1 MPYKVPP
8 KPKNKPKTDKKS
20 EKEMEKIK
28 EKTNIIELKNITKD
42 YGDFKLDNIS
52 FSVPEGCVCGFI
64 GQNGAGKTTTIQI
77 ILDAINKDAGE
88 VYLFGESIEKDSAAL
103 RENIG
108 VVFDEM
114 GFHDFLTAK
123 QINTIMK
130 NIYKN
135 WNEKKYFEYLK
146 RFSLPTKKACG
157 SFSRGM
163 RMKLQIATA
172 LSHDAKLLIMDEPT
186 SGLDP
191 IVRNEML
198 QIFHEYVMQDDH
210 TILLSSHIT
219 GDLEKLA
226 DEVVFIDSGK
236 IVLKGNKEEILEKHG
251 ILQCKKEEL
260 EKIDKSLI
268 VAADIA
274 TELSNISTHK
284 AEGKPKAEIEKETEV
299 KVLISDR
306 ITAQEKYPE
315 MIIAPAGLEEIMIY
329 YVNQAKEFQV
339 SERQENL

>member
-1 MPYKVPP
+1 
-8 KPKNKPKTDKKS
+8 
-20 EKEMEKIK
+20 MEEIK
-28 EKTNIIELKNITKD
+28 EKTNIIEVKNITKD

-52 FSVPEGCVCGFI
+52 FSVPEGSVCGFI

-77 ILDAINKDAGE
+77 ILDAINKDVGE

-108 VVFDEM
+108 IVFDEM

-135 WNEKKYFEYLK
+135 WNEEKYFEYLK

-172 LSHDAKLLIMDEPT
+172 LSHEAKLLIMDEPT

-226 DEVVFIDSGK
+226 DEVVFIDGGK
-236 IVLKGNKEEILEKHG
+236 IVLKGNKEKILEKHG
-251 ILQCKKEEL
+251 ILPCKKEEL

-268 VAADIA
+268 VAADIT
-274 TELSNISTHK
+274 TEISNISNHK
-284 AEGKPKAEIEKETEV
+284 AEGKTKAEAERETEV
-299 KVLISDR
+299 KVLINDR
-306 ITAQEKYPE
+306 VTIKEKYPE
-315 MIIAPAGLEEIMIY
+315 MTIEPAKLEEIMIY
-329 YVNQAKEFQV
+329 YVNRAKGFQAP
-339 SERQENL
+339 ERQEDL